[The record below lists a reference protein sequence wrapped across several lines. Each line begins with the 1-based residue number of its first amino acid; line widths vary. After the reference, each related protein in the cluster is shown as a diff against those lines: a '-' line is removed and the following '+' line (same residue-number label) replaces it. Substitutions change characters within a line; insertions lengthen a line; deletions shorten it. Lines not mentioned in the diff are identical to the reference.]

1 VTTAPG
7 VSLTSA
13 AAPLVVL
20 AAPEVVTDPASL
32 TVDFGASATFVASV
46 RGAAT
51 LAYQWQHLGAPL
63 ANGTTGGVTIAGA
76 NTATLTIT
84 APTRSG
90 DSRGSIT
97 GIVIEQVP
105 EPGSALLAAA
115 SLLGLAARRR
125 RN

>member
-1 VTTAPG
+1 VNGTP
-7 VSLTSA
+7 V
-13 AAPLVVL
+13 
-20 AAPEVVTDPASL
+20 
-32 TVDFGASATFVASV
+32 
-46 RGAAT
+46 
-51 LAYQWQHLGAPL
+51 LGAPSQAYATMSSNL
-63 ANGTTGGVTIAGA
+63 AATGSQWSLLTASQAGNYWLSGA
-76 NTATLTIT
+76 QTAATLTIT

-90 DSRGSIT
+90 NSRGSIT